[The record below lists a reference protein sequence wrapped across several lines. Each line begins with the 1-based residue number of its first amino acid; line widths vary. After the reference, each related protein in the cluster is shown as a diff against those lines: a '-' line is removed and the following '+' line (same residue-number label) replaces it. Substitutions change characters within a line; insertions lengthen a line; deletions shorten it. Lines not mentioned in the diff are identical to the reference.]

1 MLGRGHR
8 ARVAPQ
14 RIYGRPAPAR
24 RGDCGGP
31 RPAPHDKSRAFLS
44 RCHCRQVTLEQRRVY
59 YKDKRPGMGGAGCT
73 LASGAAHSRA
83 PSGTGSAAA
92 QAAAD
97 ANKALELGREKR
109 GLADM
114 KRAVAKMVDEP
125 LFVATPK
132 QVTLAQ
138 QVGGAGI
145 FNESCLQ
152 AGRAASVTWTA
163 AAYSAAQS
171 LCRSAR
177 GQLDAVFGGRAGPR
191 RPAGQRRRAARAG
204 RVPPEPQRAVP
215 RARQQHSNRL
225 NDKNARLS
233 KRQAAFQRNATLD
246 GDLAKK
252 SEFEKFARVPCPS
265 LVFVLWPAFNYN
277 RIL

>member
-1 MLGRGHR
+1 
-8 ARVAPQ
+8 
-14 RIYGRPAPAR
+14 
-24 RGDCGGP
+24 
-31 RPAPHDKSRAFLS
+31 
-44 RCHCRQVTLEQRRVY
+44 
-59 YKDKRPGMGGAGCT
+59 
-73 LASGAAHSRA
+73 
-83 PSGTGSAAA
+83 
-92 QAAAD
+92 
-97 ANKALELGREKR
+97 
-109 GLADM
+109 M